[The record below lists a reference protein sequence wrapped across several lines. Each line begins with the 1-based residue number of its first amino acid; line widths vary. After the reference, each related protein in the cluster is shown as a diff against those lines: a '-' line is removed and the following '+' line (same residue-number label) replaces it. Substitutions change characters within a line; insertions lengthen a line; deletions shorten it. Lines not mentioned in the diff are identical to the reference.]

1 MKSFR
6 HFFVRFRK
14 PFLTIAVGL
23 GLACGPSFDP
33 SEFMSFFMP
42 ESATM
47 SPGDKRY
54 MFSPQ
59 LYADT
64 EWDVASEEDTLV
76 VDENVRAWAAY
87 ADGNVPEKVVSKALY
102 AEDAAAVNTLK
113 SKLSAPAVTYLNF
126 AWSTDNGQS
135 SPWDAAATPV
145 DSARLPQQLE
155 EAKTTYQTT
164 SDGFLKERYAFQA
177 VKLASQIG
185 DFKQASQLFDQLV
198 KPLPKK
204 TFISDW
210 ALSRRAGASLAL
222 GDTSRA
228 IYEFAQVF
236 ARCPSRREAAELS
249 LRKYGIHFREDA
261 LQYATNDTE
270 RAAVYALCAIQPG
283 QDGLDLLKSLVHLAP
298 KNPLVELVMAR
309 EINRNEYYFFEPAQ
323 EFIDYGLPHHPDSTQ
338 FEGRKTESTPYFEK
352 LRTFALES
360 AENKELGNAAYWY
373 TAGAYLDYAV
383 KDYKAAQTHLE
394 QAEKASTSN
403 KVLKTQITVQ
413 QMLLLAAQTENVTP
427 EVENKLITYL
437 EEFDSTGNFRLNNA
451 FVSVCKRFADLYQNK
466 ADAKTGWL
474 SGCSRPKT
482 ELVDGTSQAKSYLM
496 TMLTSQ
502 PGSETYF
509 ASTADPRYIED
520 TVRVSTVQAVIAYAN
535 QGNQSDFDK
544 RLIALSRLTTHDLN
558 LLLGRRLIMDHRYSE
573 AAEAFAKVD
582 AKVWDDGNFSM
593 YFQTNPFAVKMPK
606 LSDPAENMNFPAEVD
621 ENPYSPV
628 TFVRKM
634 AELEQQA
641 KAAKGDKA
649 AELYYQLGCG
659 AWNLSW
665 YGNAWLV
672 AKSYWSGAELSLY
685 DLPTDPTAKQKRFEA
700 LAQTDYYTTTYARN
714 YFEKSVKIAKTQA
727 LADRS
732 AYMAA
737 RCEANA
743 FTMQQSIEQVR
754 NGYVYEEDSTF
765 VKKMK
770 TIRKSKFSRDFTD
783 YLTNHTKSA
792 FHSEMLQ
799 ECPFY
804 KDFMAEGE

>member
-1 MKSFR
+1 
-6 HFFVRFRK
+6 
-14 PFLTIAVGL
+14 
-23 GLACGPSFDP
+23 
-33 SEFMSFFMP
+33 MSFFMP

-64 EWDVASEEDTLV
+64 EWDVASEEDTIV
-76 VDENVRAWAAY
+76 VDENVRAWTAY
-87 ADGNVPEKVVSKALY
+87 AGGNVSETVVSKALY
-102 AEDAAAVNTLK
+102 KEEPAAVNTLK
-113 SKLSAPAVTYLNF
+113 SKLSAPAFTYLNF

-135 SPWDAAATPV
+135 NPWDAAATPI
-145 DSARLPQQLE
+145 DSAQLPRQLE
-155 EAKTTYQTT
+155 EAKATYQTT
-164 SDGFLKERYAFQA
+164 NDAFLKERYAFQA
-177 VKLASQIG
+177 VKLASEIG
-185 DFKQASQLFDQLV
+185 DYKQASQLYDQLV

-210 ALSRRAGASLAL
+210 ALSRRAGASLAQ

-228 IYEFAQVF
+228 IFEFAQVF
-236 ARCPSRREAAELS
+236 AHCPSRREAAELS

-261 LQYATNDTE
+261 LQYAANDTE

-323 EFIDYGLPHHPDSTQ
+323 EFIDYGLPNHPDSTE
-338 FEGRKTESTPYFEK
+338 FEGRKTEATPYFEK

-360 AENKELGNAAYWY
+360 AENKDLGDPAYWY

-394 QAEKASTSN
+394 QAEKSPTTN
-403 KVLKTQITVQ
+403 KTLKTQITVQ
-413 QMLLLAAQTENVTP
+413 QMLLLAAQTESVTP
-427 EVENKLITYL
+427 EIENKLITYL

-466 ADAKTGWL
+466 SETKSGWL
-474 SGCSRPKT
+474 SGCSRSKT
-482 ELVDGTSQAKSYLM
+482 ESVDATNQAKSYLM
-496 TMLTSQ
+496 TILTSQ
-502 PGSETYF
+502 PGSDSYF
-509 ASTADPRYIED
+509 ASTTDSRYIDD

-535 QGNQSDFDK
+535 KGSRTDFDK
-544 RLIALSRLTTHDLN
+544 RLLVLTGFTNDNLN
-558 LLLGRRLIMDHRYSE
+558 LLLGRRLIMEHRYAE
-573 AAEAFAKVD
+573 AAAAFAKVE
-582 AKVWDDGNFSM
+582 AKVWNDENFTT
-593 YFQTNPFAVKMPK
+593 YFQVNPFAVKMPK
-606 LSDPAENMNFPAEVD
+606 LNAADKSMNFPAEAE
-621 ENPYSPV
+621 ENSYTPL
-628 TFVRKM
+628 TFARKM

-641 KAAKGDKA
+641 KAATGDQA
-649 AELYYQLGCG
+649 ADLYYQLGCG

-665 YGNAWLV
+665 YGNAWLA
-672 AKSYWSGAELSLY
+672 AKSYWSSAELSFY
-685 DLPTDPTAKQKRFEA
+685 DLPTDPTAKQKRFDV
-700 LAQTDYYTTTYARN
+700 LSHTDYYTTDYARSC
-714 YFEKSVKIAKTQA
+714 FEKSAKLAKTQA
-727 LADRS
+727 LSDRS

-743 FTMQQSIEQVR
+743 FTMQESIEQVR
-754 NGYVYEEDSTF
+754 HGYVYEEDSTF

-770 TIRKSKFSRDFTD
+770 MIRKSKFSSAFTD
-783 YLTNHTKSA
+783 YLNKHTKSA
-792 FHSEMLQ
+792 FHKEMLQ

-804 KDFMAEGE
+804 KDFMAEGEE